1 MHCGGTLAAGS
12 RLRRPALTREL
23 WLAWL
28 AFDLAGII
36 PLAELERVRATPL
49 AICNRRALISGN
61 PSDCALRIHP
71 SLPIQDVTLLG
82 EPADYAH
89 KSVSFDLGCLGI
101 AIGLGSPFR
110 YQVDDHQTVC
120 LHLSFG
126 GLGRIEIDG
135 QHFNANLD
143 QPGLYL
149 PGEAYRCEIRNPHGL
164 LITTQVESI
173 ATQALILA
181 EEAGLDH
188 LDLSL
193 LQRPVAIGAGQ
204 DAHRQLLGLMRK
216 TLSLLDVGQGL
227 GPDFGNRVPLSRDPG
242 VTPGQNPHQ
251 GFSQLDWSSSS
262 SGAFGDRQDK
272 AIASLL
278 CRQIAAMVYPQ
289 LVGGARS

>member
-1 MHCGGTLAAGS
+1 LEQVSWT
-12 RLRRPALTREL
+12 
-23 WLAWL
+23 
-28 AFDLAGII
+28 AFLLSGED
-36 PLAELERVRATPL
+36 PLAELERVLATPL
-49 AICNRRALISGN
+49 AIGNRRALVSVN
-61 PSDCALRIHP
+61 PSDCALRIHS
-71 SLPIQDVTLLG
+71 SLPIQDLTLLG
-82 EPADYAH
+82 DLADYAH
-89 KSVSFDLGCLGI
+89 KSVRFDLGSLGI

-110 YQVDDHQTVC
+110 YQVDDHAAVC
-120 LHLSFG
+120 FHLSFG
-126 GLGRIEIDG
+126 GLGRFEIGG
-135 QHFNANLD
+135 QYLDANLD

-193 LQRPVAIGAGQ
+193 LQRPVAIGVAQ

-216 TLSLLDVGQGL
+216 TLSLLDVDQGL
-227 GPDFGNRVPLSRDPG
+227 GPDLGDPVRLSRGPG
-242 VTPGQNPHQ
+242 LIPGQNPHQ
-251 GFSQLDWSSSS
+251 GLSPLDGSSSS

-272 AIASLL
+272 AIASLI

-289 LVGGARS
+289 LVVGTPR